1 MQPLLAVARLTLK
14 AAFRNR
20 LVLVLLVLLMGAV
33 IILPSIIKHDG
44 SAQGF
49 TQILITYTLGAIIT
63 LLGFSTLWLACGSL
77 AREVEDFSMQLVC
90 TKPVARWQVW
100 LGKWLGIMMLNA
112 GLLAVSGGMVYV
124 LLLSKSSSLK
134 PEQQKILQ
142 EEVLVARKSAR
153 EVLPDPEPTVER
165 LFQERIR
172 KQAVAALNDRA
183 FVRKQIREQVVAS
196 MQYLR
201 PGQARRWIVNLG
213 PDAAVR
219 LKDRP
224 LFLRV
229 KFFTPDYAGSNS
241 TFDFGWEIGPPEGHK
256 RQRFANNLAPESFI
270 SFEIE
275 GNHIAP
281 DGTLTV
287 DGVNLNDR
295 PVLFLLEDGF
305 EVLYHEGGFGLNF
318 VRGLGILFCWLGLLC
333 AIGLFAASKLQFNV
347 AVFVSF
353 GILLVGL
360 SSGTLKQV
368 VEQGGIVGVSSEEG
382 IVVEKT
388 ILNNA
393 SVIVYGTLRAVIDQ
407 VTGFSPVDS
416 LSSGRSITWTQLFTA
431 AAVVIGITGG
441 VFAAAGIW
449 IFTRRELAAP
459 Q

>member
-1 MQPLLAVARLTLK
+1 MQPLFAVARLTLK
-14 AAFRNR
+14 AAFRYR
-20 LVLVLLVLLMGAV
+20 LVVVLLALLMGAV
-33 IILPSIIKHDG
+33 IVLPSIIKHDG

-49 TQILITYTLGAIIT
+49 TQILITYTLGSIIT
-63 LLGFSTLWLACGSL
+63 LLGFATLWLACGSL

-90 TKPVARWQVW
+90 TKPVARWQIW
-100 LGKWLGIMMLNA
+100 LGKWLGIMTLNA
-112 GLLAVSGGMVYV
+112 GLLTISGGMVYV
-124 LLLSKSSSLK
+124 LLQSKAGSLK
-134 PEQQKILQ
+134 PEQQKVLR

-201 PGQARRWIVNLG
+201 PGQARRWKVNLG
-213 PDAAVR
+213 PDAAER

-229 KFFTPDYAGSNS
+229 KFFTPDYAGSSS
-241 TFDFGWEIGPPEGHK
+241 TFDFGWKIGPPEGHR

-270 SFEIE
+270 SFEVE

-287 DGVNLNDR
+287 DGVNLNER
-295 PVLFLLEDGF
+295 PVLFPLEDGF

-318 VRGLGILFCWLGLLC
+318 IRGLGILFCWLGLLC
-333 AIGLFAASKLQFNV
+333 AVGLFAASKLQFNV
-347 AVFVSF
+347 AAFVSF

-431 AAVVIGITGG
+431 VGVVIGITGG
-441 VFAAAGIW
+441 LFAVAGIW
-449 IFTRRELAAP
+449 IFNRRELAAP